1 MNRAILNYLD
11 RERPMSI
18 DTEKTTAPH
27 GYLCNY
33 QTGERIRPATDEEQF
48 DSQEAAQYDGGAGV
62 IEVDGVS
69 CFVEG

>member
-1 MNRAILNYLD
+1 
-11 RERPMSI
+11 MSI

-33 QTGERIRPATDEEQF
+33 QTGERIRPATEEELA
-48 DSQEAAQYDGGAGV
+48 DSEAAAQYDGGAGV
-62 IEVDGVS
+62 IDVDGVS